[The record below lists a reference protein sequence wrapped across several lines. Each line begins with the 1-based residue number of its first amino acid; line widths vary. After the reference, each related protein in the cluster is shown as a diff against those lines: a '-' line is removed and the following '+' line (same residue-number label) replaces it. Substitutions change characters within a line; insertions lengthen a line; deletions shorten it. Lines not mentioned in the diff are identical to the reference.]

1 MTKTMDVNQTHTL
14 LHMAESRSEGY
25 FDLQYLENKF
35 WMVLGMYTILLHLL
49 KYRNHRYH
57 LYTSSHN

>member
-1 MTKTMDVNQTHTL
+1 MDVNQTHTL
-14 LHMAESRSEGY
+14 LQMAESHSEGY

-49 KYRNHRYH
+49 KYLNHKCH